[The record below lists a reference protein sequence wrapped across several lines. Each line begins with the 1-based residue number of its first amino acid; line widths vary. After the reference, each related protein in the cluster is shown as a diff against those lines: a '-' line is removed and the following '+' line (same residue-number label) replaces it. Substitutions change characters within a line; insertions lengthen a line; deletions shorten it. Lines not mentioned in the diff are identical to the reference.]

1 MPANKPKPWRLDP
14 SDVLVDRSWMRAS
27 GRGGNIARTSRAVGT
42 QEGRIRLTH
51 APTKIQVDGVVPEGE
66 FTRKE
71 MSAAMNLLHAELFAK
86 LEKLVAKHMRLAGR

>member
-51 APTKIQVDGVVPEGE
+51 APTKIQVDGVVP
-66 FTRKE
+66 
-71 MSAAMNLLHAELFAK
+71 AAMNLLHAELFAK